1 MNKFVAWTACA
12 LLACGLAAGPVFAQ
26 ESKPEEKKEEPKTA
40 VDASKGGVSFKS
52 GNNSLTL
59 GARVQVRWT
68 GEDREDYDS
77 DTIGAGKGEADGFAS
92 GFDVARMRLSL
103 KGGMWKPWLKYE
115 FQYEFAR
122 TSGTSSNKIK
132 DAYLEFETTKATAL
146 KLGQYKVPFSLQ
158 QLTSSGRQ
166 ELVDRAITDGK
177 FDPGRDIGLSF
188 WGTAAGK
195 KFGYQVGLFNGGGE
209 GNLQDDSAYM
219 YVGRVVWDPLGE
231 FKPFES
237 DLDAPDAKPALHFGL
252 AYRTGEPG
260 KGLASAG
267 VFDGADDQTAWT
279 LEAAFR
285 GYGLFAL
292 GSYFQMTDELSNPL
306 PDRDVDSRG
315 YNLQVGYM
323 IVPKT
328 FEIALRYALVEPD
341 TDVDDAEVDELR
353 LGFNYFFAGHNLK
366 LQADVGTVGYGSNY
380 LALPLVARRGLP
392 PLGTRLGVSSSDPST
407 WQSFTDKVARLQFQ
421 LAF

>member
-1 MNKFVAWTACA
+1 MNRFVTRTVVL
-12 LLACGLAAGPVFAQ
+12 LLALGAGAGPVGAQ
-26 ESKPEEKKEEPKTA
+26 EAKTEEKKEEPKTT
-40 VDASKGGVSFKS
+40 VDSSKGGVSFKS

-59 GARVQVRWT
+59 GARLQVRWT

-77 DTIGAGKGEADGFAS
+77 DTIGAGKGEADGFSS
-92 GFDVARMRLSL
+92 GFDVARMRLTL

-122 TSGTSSNKIK
+122 TSGVSSNKIK
-132 DAYLEFETTKATAL
+132 DAYLEFETSKTTAL
-146 KLGQYKVPFSLQ
+146 KLGQTKVPFSLQ
-158 QLTSSGRQ
+158 QLISSGRQ
-166 ELVDRAITDGK
+166 EFVDRAITDGK

-195 KFGYQVGLFNGGGE
+195 KFGYQAGIFNGGGE
-209 GNLQDDSAYM
+209 GNLQDDTAYL

-231 FKPFES
+231 FKLLES
-237 DLDAPDAKPALHFGL
+237 DLDGRGAEPTLHFGL

-260 KGLASAG
+260 KGLVSAG
-267 VFDGADDQTAWT
+267 VFDGVDGQSAWMF
-279 LEAAFR
+279 EAAFR

-292 GSYFQMTDELSNPL
+292 GEYFRMTDELSNPL

-328 FEIALRYALVEPD
+328 FEIALRYALIDPD
-341 TDVDDAEVDELR
+341 TSVDDADVDELR
-353 LGFNYFFAGHNLK
+353 LAINYFFAGHNLK

-392 PLGTRLGVSSSDPST
+392 PLGTRVGVSASDPAT
-407 WQSFTDKVARLQFQ
+407 WQAFTDKVARLQFQ

>member
-1 MNKFVAWTACA
+1 MNRFVTRTVVL
-12 LLACGLAAGPVFAQ
+12 LLALGAGAGPVGAQ
-26 ESKPEEKKEEPKTA
+26 EAKTEEKKEEPKTT
-40 VDASKGGVSFKS
+40 VDSSKGGVSFKS
-52 GNNSLTL
+52 GSNSLTL
-59 GARVQVRWT
+59 GARLQVRWT

-77 DTIGAGKGEADGFAS
+77 DTIGAGKGEADGFSS
-92 GFDVARMRLSL
+92 GFDVARMRLTL

-122 TSGTSSNKIK
+122 TSGVSSNKIK
-132 DAYLEFETTKATAL
+132 DAYLEFETSKTTAL
-146 KLGQYKVPFSLQ
+146 KLGQTKVPFSLQ
-158 QLTSSGRQ
+158 QLISSGRQ
-166 ELVDRAITDGK
+166 EFVDRAITDGK

-195 KFGYQVGLFNGGGE
+195 KFGYQAGIFNGGGE
-209 GNLQDDSAYM
+209 GNLQDDTAYL

-231 FKPFES
+231 FKLLES
-237 DLDAPDAKPALHFGL
+237 DLDGRGAEPTLHFGL
-252 AYRTGEPG
+252 AYRAGEPG
-260 KGLASAG
+260 KGLVSAG
-267 VFDGADDQTAWT
+267 IFDGVDGQSAWT
-279 LEAAFR
+279 FEAAFR

-292 GSYFQMTDELSNPL
+292 GEYFRMTDELSNPL

-315 YNLQVGYM
+315 YNLQVGCM

-328 FEIALRYALVEPD
+328 FELALRYALIDPD
-341 TDVDDAEVDELR
+341 TSVDDADVDELR
-353 LGFNYFFAGHNLK
+353 LAINYFFAGHNLK

-392 PLGTRLGVSSSDPST
+392 PLGTRVGVSASDPAT
-407 WQSFTDKVARLQFQ
+407 WQAFTDKVARLQFQ